1 MAKLKTIPGIPRTE
15 ILWLTYERK
24 DGTVFYITSKVI
36 RDYYFCY
43 KLVNGKAEKL
53 GKAKSP
59 LDLEEKY
66 FSMGI
71 DKQKQ

>member
-1 MAKLKTIPGIPRTE
+1 MAKSKTIPGIPRSE

-24 DGTVFYITSKVI
+24 DGAVFYITSKAI

-43 KLVNGKAEKL
+43 KMVGGKAEKL

-59 LDLEEKY
+59 LDLEERY

-71 DKQKQ
+71 EK